1 MNKSL
6 FFLTLILIYSNLIFP
21 QEFTVKY
28 TNSEII
34 VDGVE
39 SENEWTKS
47 NIGSDFWQWR
57 PSDSVRAVKK
67 TEFKALFDDNHLY
80 FLVKSY
86 TKEKK
91 FTVYSLKRDFN
102 TGSADYIQLI
112 FDTFSDATN
121 AFQFQTN
128 HLGLKGDVLVSG
140 GNRNYS
146 RDRNSAWDAIWYVE
160 SKLYDDYFLTEIKI
174 PFDQL
179 YFINGT
185 KKWRFNMYRSDT
197 QSLEHST
204 WVNIPQ
210 NQSIGNLAYMGEFN
224 FEKPLGNS
232 KKPLTFIPYINTIQS
247 KDFDK
252 DYLSKDFDYG
262 LDLKIPIGNSLNLDA
277 TLNPDFSQVEV
288 DDQIVNTTKWE
299 IRLPEKRQFFTQN
312 SDLFSNFGTRE
323 SQPFFSRRIGVANNK
338 DGELVENKIIA
349 GVRLSGKI
357 NSSTRIGLLN
367 VLTNEDI
374 ENEIPQNNNT
384 LLTFS
389 KKVFSGS
396 NFSFFLLN
404 RENTKKYDFVNKSD
418 TYNRVIGAE
427 YNLGNNDGSWSGKAF
442 IHKSLLPDKNDN
454 KKSLN
459 TALRVTRNSRNHF
472 INFYSA
478 YVGDNHRSDLG
489 YFRRYG
495 VYKFEPTYKYRIYPN
510 NKKILNIEI
519 GHFTSFVFRTL
530 YQNKQELTYNQ
541 TSIFIS
547 YLNQAELNFERRQ
560 RKDYL
565 FFPFDPTRS
574 EDATPLPANRYY
586 DFTDYSISYKSP
598 RRNLFTS
605 DSEISYGSFYNGT
618 KFSLQSRLSYRR
630 QPIFNMSLR
639 LNYDSIKLA
648 EPYPTRNIW
657 LLSPKFEFTFS
668 KKLFWTTYTQYS
680 TQSENLG
687 INSRL
692 QWRFAPLSDVYLV
705 YNDNY
710 YTSDKIIPQQ
720 RSINLKITYWINI

>member
-1 MNKSL
+1 MSL
-6 FFLTLILIYSNLIFP
+6 IVICNIVSAQDY
-21 QEFTVKY
+21 TVKY
-28 TNSEII
+28 ISDDITI
-34 VDGVE
+34 DGVE
-39 SENEWTKS
+39 SEKVWEEA
-47 NIGSDFWQWR
+47 NIGNDFWQWR
-57 PSDSVRAVKK
+57 PKDDVKAIK
-67 TEFKALFDDNHLY
+67 QTEFKAVFDDENLY
-80 FLVKSY
+80 FLVKSF
-86 TKEKK
+86 TIEKK

-140 GNRNYS
+140 GNRNY
-146 RDRNSAWDAIWYVE
+146 RTDRNSSWDAIWYVE
-160 SKLYDDYFLTEIKI
+160 SKLYDNYYLTEIKI
-174 PFDQL
+174 PFNQL

-210 NQSIGNLAYMGEFN
+210 NQSIGNLAYMGGFN
-224 FEKPLGNS
+224 FEKSLGTS
-232 KKPLTFIPYINTIQS
+232 KKPVILIPYINTIKG
-247 KDFDK
+247 KDFENNFQ
-252 DYLSKDFDYG
+252 LEDFDYG
-262 LDLKIPIGNSLNLDA
+262 VDFKIPIGNSLNLDA

-299 IRLPEKRQFFTQN
+299 TRLPEKRQFFTQN

-323 SQPFFSRRIGVANNK
+323 SQAFFSRRIGVAKNK
-338 DGELVENKIIA
+338 DGKSVENKILA

-357 NSSTRIGLLN
+357 NNSTRIGLLN
-367 VLTNEDI
+367 IMTTEDI
-374 ENEIPQNNNT
+374 INEIPQNNNT
-384 LLTFS
+384 LITFN
-389 KKVFSGS
+389 KKVFSRS
-396 NFSFFLLN
+396 NISLFLLN
-404 RENTKKYDFVNKSD
+404 RENTKKYDFISD
-418 TYNRVIGAE
+418 SGRYNRVIGAE
-427 YNLGNNDGSWSGKAF
+427 YNLANNDGSWSGKAF
-442 IHKSLLPDKNDN
+442 IHKSILPDKSFN

-459 TALRVTRNSRNHF
+459 TSIRITRNSRNHF

-495 VYKFEPTYKYRIYPN
+495 VYKFEPTYKYRIYPSN
-510 NKKILNIEI
+510 QKILNIEI

-530 YQNKQELTYNQ
+530 FQNKQELTYNQ
-541 TSIFIS
+541 TSIFVS

-565 FFPFDPTRS
+565 FVPFDPTRTS
-574 EDATPLPANRYY
+574 GAIPLPANKYY

-598 RRNLFTS
+598 SRNLFTS

-618 KFSLQSRLSYRR
+618 KFSIQSRLSYRK

-639 LNYDSIKLA
+639 MNYDSIELPK
-648 EPYPTRNIW
+648 PYSTRDIW
-657 LLSPKFEFTFS
+657 LISPKFEFTFT
-668 KKLFWTTYTQYS
+668 KQLYWTTYIQYS
-680 TQSENLG
+680 NQSENLG

-692 QWRFAPLSDVYLV
+692 QWRFAPLSDLYLV

-710 YTSDKIIPQQ
+710 FTNDKITPQL
-720 RSINLKITYWINI
+720 RSINLKLTYWINI